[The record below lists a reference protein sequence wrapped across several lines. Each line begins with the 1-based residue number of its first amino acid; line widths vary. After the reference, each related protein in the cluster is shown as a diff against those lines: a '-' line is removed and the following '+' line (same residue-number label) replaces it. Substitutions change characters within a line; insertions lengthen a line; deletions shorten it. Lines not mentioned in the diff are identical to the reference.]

1 MRFVWEVKKSA
12 KTLRERGFS
21 FADAS
26 LVFNDPLRWI
36 EAAKVGRDGEVR
48 WLTIGRA
55 SFELAPSFVAVVYT
69 EREINDKKTTRII
82 SARAANRKEVRKIER
97 RNAQIQDR

>member
-1 MRFVWEVKKSA
+1 MRFVWDLKKSA
-12 KTLRERGFS
+12 KTLRDRGFS

-36 EAAKVGRDGEVR
+36 EPAKVGRTGEAR

-55 SFELAPSFVAVVYT
+55 SFESAPSFVAVVYT
-69 EREINDKKTTRII
+69 EREINEKKTTRII
-82 SARAANRKEVRKIER
+82 SARAANRKEVQRIER
-97 RNAQIQDR
+97 QNAQI